1 MTVTFTP
8 PNLPIY
14 IFSQIGQAEEVI
26 QYFNGKT
33 NGVFVEA
40 GAWDGEYLSN
50 TLFLEVS
57 SQQYLVMNILNVT

>member
-1 MTVTFTP
+1 MSPVNCDIFIP
-8 PNLPIY
+8 LYLIY
-14 IFSQIGQAEEVI
+14 ILSQIGQAEEVI

-50 TLFLEVS
+50 TLLLEVS
-57 SQQYLVMNILNVT
+57 TQHYL

>member
-1 MTVTFTP
+1 MHYPLLIMEHINT
-8 PNLPIY
+8 
-14 IFSQIGQAEEVI
+14 SQIGQAEEVI

-57 SQQYLVMNILNVT
+57 TQQY

>member
-1 MTVTFTP
+1 MHYPLLIMEHINT
-8 PNLPIY
+8 
-14 IFSQIGQAEEVI
+14 SQIGQAEEVI

-50 TLFLEVS
+50 TLLLEVS
-57 SQQYLVMNILNVT
+57 SQQYL

>member
-8 PNLPIY
+8 IYPIY

-57 SQQYLVMNILNVT
+57 SQHYLVMGILTVT